1 MRSSRWILSYKREP
15 ENRAQ
20 GARAD
25 GEALPGPERIVN
37 MAEYKY
43 VRCLFCTEGMENV
56 VAGAIQASGHGRALV
71 PRRIKKIL
79 VNKQWMETAVA
90 LLPGYVF
97 VYSNEEKAK
106 YQGFSGAKYILRTL
120 TYADTQQDIL
130 EGRDREF
137 AYWLWSLDG
146 QIGIMKALQ
155 VGEKVEVVDGV
166 FRQLHGTITRM
177 DRRRKVMRV
186 ELDGNGIF
194 KQIWLTYEI
203 VGRLENGRIV
213 AEEPIGL
220 KA

>member
-1 MRSSRWILSYKREP
+1 M
-15 ENRAQ
+15 
-20 GARAD
+20 
-25 GEALPGPERIVN
+25 
-37 MAEYKY
+37 
-43 VRCLFCTEGMENV
+43 
-56 VAGAIQASGHGRALV
+56 AGAIQASGHGRALV

-137 AYWLWSLDG
+137 ADWLWSLDG

-186 ELDGNGIF
+186 GLDGNGIF